1 MKSAIHTGK
10 KKIEL
15 IEKDIPKPGKGECLV
30 KIKACS
36 ICGSDLWW
44 LNESAENEAVH
55 GHESAGEIVETGE
68 GVSKFSKG
76 DKVVCYAI
84 LGCGKCHYC
93 LKGSPTNCASKKFI
107 EGGFQEYAAF
117 PEELLFPCPE
127 EYDYITASLLSDA
140 IGVPLRGLRR
150 LPVEKDDAA
159 VVWGLGPL
167 GLLQVI
173 FLKAMGAR
181 KIIGVD
187 MIDSRM
193 EKAKELGADFVFN
206 PKNSNAVE
214 EIKKVTDGLGCD
226 KAYIYVRHPK
236 ATEDVFKSTKE
247 GASICT
253 FVGLDGHYELQE
265 WHERKLVW
273 SFYFTPGEFEENIKF
288 LKENKI
294 DLSPVV
300 SDVFE
305 LEKIQEAFVKR
316 FEKQDESLKIIIEM
330 GNL

>member
-1 MKSAIHTGK
+1 MRSAIHTDK
-10 KKIEL
+10 QKIEL
-15 IEKDIPKPGKGECLV
+15 TTKDIPKPGSGECLV

-36 ICGSDLWW
+36 ICGSDVWW
-44 LNESAENEAVH
+44 LNESSEGEPVH

-76 DKVVCYAI
+76 DRVVCYAI
-84 LGCGKCHYC
+84 KGCGKCHYC
-93 LKGSPTNCASKKFI
+93 QIGVPTNCASKSFI
-107 EGGFQEYAAF
+107 EGGFQEYAVY
-117 PEELLFPCPE
+117 PEDLLFPCPD

-150 LPVEKDDAA
+150 LPVEKNDAA

-173 FLKAMGAR
+173 FLKAMGAE

-187 MIDSRM
+187 MIDSRL

-206 PKNSNAVE
+206 PQNTNVE
-214 EIKKVTDGLGCD
+214 DEIKKVTDGLGCD

-236 ATEDVFKSTKE
+236 ATEQAFRSTKE

-253 FVGLDGHYELQE
+253 FVGLEGQYELQE
-265 WHERKLVW
+265 WYERKLVW
-273 SFYFTPGEFEENIKF
+273 SFYFTPNEYEENIKF
-288 LKENKI
+288 LKDKNI
-294 DLSPVV
+294 DLAPVI

-305 LEKIQEAFVKR
+305 LEKIQEAFEKR
-316 FEKQDESLKIIIEM
+316 FEKQDESLKIIIHM
-330 GNL
+330 KD